1 VSKVKNQ
8 LTIES
13 TNACLPTGKA
23 IVYNSRMN
31 KKDPN
36 QSLISRLTDLNDK
49 GFSKTE
55 MAKVANVSKQAVTGW
70 FRTGKI
76 SKESALAIA
85 DAAGVSVPWLLG
97 EDVGEKDG
105 LKPDEQRLLELYRQ
119 LPEEEQQNMLR
130 IFAIRLKELDE
141 LYEKYMSRRI
151 KGDKPESNT
160 N

>member
-1 VSKVKNQ
+1 
-8 LTIES
+8 
-13 TNACLPTGKA
+13 
-23 IVYNSRMN
+23 MN

-36 QSLISRLTDLNDK
+36 QSLISRLTELNGK

-76 SKESALAIA
+76 SKESALAVA

-119 LPEEEQQNMLR
+119 LPEDEQQNMLR
-130 IFAIRLKELDE
+130 IFTLRLRELDDM
-141 LYEKYMSRRI
+141 YERYMSRRI
-151 KGDKPESNT
+151 KGDKI
-160 N
+160 

>member
-1 VSKVKNQ
+1 
-8 LTIES
+8 
-13 TNACLPTGKA
+13 
-23 IVYNSRMN
+23 
-31 KKDPN
+31 
-36 QSLISRLTDLNDK
+36 
-49 GFSKTE
+49 

-119 LPEEEQQNMLR
+119 LPDDEKQNMLR
-130 IFAIRLKELDE
+130 IFSIRLKELDE
-141 LYEKYMSRRI
+141 LYDRYMKGRI
-151 KGDKPESNT
+151 RSQGE
-160 N
+160 